1 MNREKLEAAKDW
13 LRRYRE
19 AARDSEALDA
29 RAANARARAEAA
41 RASHLDGQPHGS
53 GFAGDSVGVALA
65 WIDEL
70 EREAQEARAHALKL
84 YHEID
89 STIKGI
95 SGPGWPD
102 QRAVL
107 QMRYLDGCKWVEV
120 AELLYGQDPDEFME
134 RQDSFVRQVHKLHG
148 KALAALAELVPLDG
162 RQEIT

>member
-1 MNREKLEAAKDW
+1 MDDRTQAVKSW
-13 LRRYRE
+13 LQRYRE

-41 RASHLDGQPHGS
+41 RTSHLDGLPHGG

-65 WIDEL
+65 RVDEL
-70 EREAQEARAHALKL
+70 EREAQETRAHALEL

-89 STIKGI
+89 SVIKRI

-107 QMRYLDGCKWVEV
+107 QMRYLDGCRWVEV

-148 KALAALAELVPLDG
+148 KALAALAELVPLDEG
-162 RQEIT
+162 QKIT